1 MRSPSGTTGP
11 AGSGAA
17 PESIGQIV
25 RSRGK
30 QADMAMRLENVVFDA
45 RDPGSLG
52 RWWAEVLGWRLVVE
66 ADEVDVLAPT
76 DDPIASYPAL
86 VFVVDDDPDAGR
98 IRVHLDLATESV
110 EHQERWVADLLAM
123 GATHCDVGQPDDSPF
138 TVLADPEGN
147 PFCVLDPRPEYGEP
161 GQIASIV
168 LAAHDAAAL
177 RDVYVQAT
185 GWTLL
190 RDDPD
195 FVSLQRPDGRGPLLE
210 ILTRPTM
217 PAETAKN
224 RIHLD
229 VAPSADEDQTQAAAV
244 LCELGCRPVD
254 IGQGPDVSWVVLAD
268 PEDNELCVLTP
279 RE

>member
-1 MRSPSGTTGP
+1 
-11 AGSGAA
+11 
-17 PESIGQIV
+17 
-25 RSRGK
+25 
-30 QADMAMRLENVVFDA
+30 MAMRLENVTIDA
-45 RDPGSLG
+45 RDPAALG
-52 RWWAEVLGWRLVVE
+52 RFWADVLGYRTRIYDDGEIDVVPP
-66 ADEVDVLAPT
+66 V
-76 DDPIASYPAL
+76 DDPIAGYPEL
-86 VFVVDDDPDAGR
+86 VFGYDANPGAGR
-98 IRVHLDLATESV
+98 IRIHLDLATESV
-110 EHQERWVADLLAM
+110 EHQQRWVSELLAM
-123 GATHCDVGQPDDSPF
+123 GATHGDVGQPADSPF

-177 RDVYVQAT
+177 RDVYVEAT
-185 GWTLL
+185 GWTLV

-195 FVSLQRPDGRGPLLE
+195 FISLQRPDGRGPLLE

-229 VAPSADEDQTQAAAV
+229 VAPSADEDQTQASAV

-254 IGQGPDVSWVVLAD
+254 IGQGPDVSWLVLAD

-279 RE
+279 RD